1 MLKDSIYKFY
11 LRIVLPSVLA
21 MALFIVSIFAII
33 IPGFERTMLENKKEM
48 ISELTNAA
56 WSIMDEYQLKYEEDN
71 IPLAEAQEQAA
82 AAIELMRYGSER
94 KDYFWIVDMRP
105 FMVMHPY
112 RPELNGTDL
121 SKYQDPEGSFLFMEA
136 VETVKEHEEG
146 FINYIWQWKDDS
158 TRMVPKLSYVK
169 AYPEWNWIIGTGIY
183 LDDVDQEIASL
194 RGRLF
199 RISVLIIVV
208 ISIAL
213 FSIIRQS
220 LNIENKRKKAEQSL
234 ILSRQRYKSLVE
246 ASTEGTLMLINE
258 QIIFAN
264 LKLAEMLECASSDI
278 LSKSFNEL
286 FELQWAEVLKKF
298 TDPNKSVT
306 LETQIKCCNDTKK
319 AVIISV
325 SKVAYA
331 SGDSYIV
338 ITKDVTRQKRLEKG
352 SAQLSQEMQM
362 SLLLMNQPIRP
373 YIKEL
378 ITCAPDTTIGDAAA
392 LMTRK
397 NSDVIFVIFNNRVIG
412 VITDIDLKVRVL
424 AQNLEYGTTV
434 SEVMSAPVIAI
445 SSDALLYEALLM
457 FKNEDVSH
465 LLVRNLQRENL
476 GVINYYEIL
485 SLQQNSVNFIIRE
498 IEAAENIETLERI
511 SNRTPVLVNA
521 LLESGDKTDNITR
534 VITSISDALTV
545 RLIELAIEKI
555 GPPPCEFAFMAL
567 GSEGRKEQTLSTD
580 QDNAIVYQDLDTES
594 EEEAKRYFALL
605 AKDVNTKLNTIGF
618 RFCKGDIMAM
628 NPKWTQSLNKWK
640 AYFTSWIT
648 SSDPQSILDSC
659 IFFDLRCIYGKSDMI
674 EYLVDHIHAES
685 ENQAVFFQHMANPII
700 RAKSRVSMFGSIVG
714 DEEGHESKRIDIKKI
729 QMPLTGFAR
738 IYALKNK
745 IRETNTLRRYE
756 KLYKQDLISKEL
768 YNEITV
774 SYSFLMQLRLRFQS
788 QEELNNVPPDNMVEM
803 DQLTTIEVATL
814 KKVLSELAGL
824 QTQLSF
830 DFKGGV

>member
-1 MLKDSIYKFY
+1 MATDSIYKFY

-33 IPGFERTMLENKKEM
+33 IPRLERIMLENKKEM
-48 ISELTNAA
+48 ISQLTNAA
-56 WSIMDEYQLKYEEDN
+56 WSIMDEYQLKYEKDS
-71 IPLAEAQEQAA
+71 IPLEEAQMQAA
-82 AAIELMRYGSER
+82 AAIELMRYGTER
-94 KDYFWIVDMRP
+94 KDYFWIIDMRP

-136 VETVKEHEEG
+136 VETVKENNEG

-169 AYPEWNWIIGTGIY
+169 AYPQWNWIIGTGIY
-183 LDDVDQEIASL
+183 LDDVAAEIASL

-199 RISVLIIVV
+199 RISMLIIVV

-213 FSIIRQS
+213 FYMIRQS
-220 LNIENKRKKAEQSL
+220 LNIENKRKRAEQSL
-234 ILSRQRYKSLVE
+234 IRSREKYKSLVE
-246 ASTEGTLMLINE
+246 ASTEGTLMMIRE

-264 LKLAEMLECASSDI
+264 LKLSKMLDCPSSDI

-286 FELQWAEVLKKF
+286 FEIQWSEVLSKF
-298 TDPNKSVT
+298 TDPNKSVA
-306 LETQIKCCNDTKK
+306 LETHIKCCDKSLK

-331 SGDSYIV
+331 SEDSYIV
-338 ITKDVTRQKRLEKG
+338 IAKDVTRQKRLEKG
-352 SAQLSQEMQM
+352 SAQLTQELQM
-362 SLLLMNQPIRP
+362 SLLLMNQPVRP
-373 YIKEL
+373 FIKEL
-378 ITCAPDTTIGDAAA
+378 ITCDPNTTVRDAAS

-397 NSDVIFVIFNNRVIG
+397 NSDVIFICFNKNIIG
-412 VITDIDLKVRVL
+412 VITEKDLKTRVL

-434 SEVMSAPVIAI
+434 SEVMSAPVFTINA
-445 SSDALLYEALLM
+445 DALVYEALLM
-457 FKNEDVSH
+457 FKNEEVSH
-465 LLVRNLQRENL
+465 LLVRNSQHENL
-476 GVINYYEIL
+476 GVVSYFEIL
-485 SLQQNSVNFIIRE
+485 SMQQNSVNFIIRE
-498 IEAAENIETLERI
+498 IEAAENTETLERI
-511 SNRTPVLVNA
+511 SSRTPVLVNA

-580 QDNAIVYQDLDTES
+580 QDNAIVFQDLGKEG
-594 EEEAKRYFALL
+594 EEEASKYFALL
-605 AKDVNTKLNTIGF
+605 AKDVNTKLNAIGF
-618 RFCKGDIMAM
+618 RFCKGEIMAM
-628 NPKWTQSLNKWK
+628 NTKWTQPLEKWK

-659 IFFDLRCIYGKSDMI
+659 IFFDLRCIFGNSDMV
-674 EYLVDHIHAES
+674 EQLVDHIHEQS
-685 ENQAVFFQHMANPII
+685 EGRAVFFQHMANPII
-700 RAKSRVSMFGSIVG
+700 RSKSRVSMFGGIVG
-714 DEEGHESKRIDIKKI
+714 DEDGSQSKRIDIKKI
-729 QMPLTGFAR
+729 QLPLTGFAR

-756 KLYKQDLISKEL
+756 KLYREDLISKEL
-768 YNEITV
+768 YNELTV

-788 QEELNNVPPDNMVEM
+788 QEELGNLPPDNIVEI
-803 DQLTTIEVATL
+803 DHLTAIEVATL
-814 KKVLSELAGL
+814 KKVLSELTNL